1 MPYVYQQA
9 AYLYGQIEERPD
21 MDRLPF
27 DALVKDSYNSFAE
40 ADSRFEDVDIDVARE
55 GLKAFSN
62 TYYYDYYLMSQ
73 LPEY

>member
-1 MPYVYQQA
+1 M
-9 AYLYGQIEERPD
+9 
-21 MDRLPF
+21 
-27 DALVKDSYNSFAE
+27 KDSYNSFAE
-40 ADSRFEDVDIDVARE
+40 AASRFDDIDIDVARE